1 MSEKSIKPIVEDST
15 PEVEETMQTYQK
27 PPTFSLID
35 KAIADAHLLEEEGK
49 IAAALEKWHS
59 LVNLVEEIDNEVAAR
74 AWFSIGMLLSD
85 QKKKKKALTA
95 YDNAIRLKSGYAAA
109 YTQRG
114 NINDALG
121 QYTAAISDYD
131 EAIHLNP
138 ADAEV
143 YANRGFVQTKLGNH
157 EAAIADHDEA
167 LRLNPNLVK
176 AYHNRGLAKLMLGKH
191 ESAIEDFDRT
201 IQIYPD
207 SAIPYWNRAMAKRSL
222 RRYKAA
228 IADYGETIL
237 RMPEYAEAYVERGVI
252 ERSLRHKKKALA
264 DFETA
269 LKLTHETGDR
279 KLEARLLA
287 EIQELKEELEGEK
300 RADA

>member
-15 PEVEETMQTYQK
+15 PEVQETMQTYQK

-35 KAIADAHLLEEEGK
+35 KAIADAHLLQEEGK

-59 LVNLVEEIDNEVAAR
+59 LVNLVEEVDNEVAAR
-74 AWFSIGMLLSD
+74 AWFSIGMLLSE

-95 YDNAIRLKSGYAAA
+95 YDNAIRLKSGYAEA

-114 NINDALG
+114 NTNDALG
-121 QYTAAISDYD
+121 QYTAAIADYD
-131 EAIHLNP
+131 EAIRLNP
-138 ADAEV
+138 ADAE
-143 YANRGFVQTKLGNH
+143 AHTNRGFVQTKSGNH

-167 LRLNPNLVK
+167 LRLNPNLVE

-201 IQIYPD
+201 IQLYPD

-228 IADYGETIL
+228 ITDYGETIL
-237 RMPEYAEAYVERGVI
+237 RMPEYAEAYVERGMI
-252 ERSLRHKKKALA
+252 QRRLEHNTKARA

-269 LKLTHETGDR
+269 LKLSRDTGDH
-279 KLEARLLA
+279 KLEAKLVA
-287 EIQELKEELEGEK
+287 EIQEIDELEWEK